1 MKLSKTSEYS
11 LRILSYMINS
21 DMQVFTAK
29 HLVEVLNVPDKYL
42 RRLMTDMS
50 KKGFIKSIQGR
61 EGGYVFAKNAN
72 KIFLSDVV
80 EAVEGMDRYKGCI
93 MGHETCSDENPCS
106 LHKTYAP
113 VRDNVLNF
121 LSSTTI
127 SELKDININKF

>member
-29 HLVEVLNVPDKYL
+29 HLVKTLNVPDKYL

-72 KIFLSDVV
+72 RIYLSDVV
-80 EAVEGMDRYKGCI
+80 DAVEGIERYKGCI

-113 VRDNVLNF
+113 VRDHLVSF
-121 LSSTTI
+121 LSNTTI
-127 SELKDININKF
+127 LELKDNTIIKY

>member
-1 MKLSKTSEYS
+1 
-11 LRILSYMINS
+11 MINS

-72 KIFLSDVV
+72 KIYLSDVV

-127 SELKDININKF
+127 SELKDNNINKF